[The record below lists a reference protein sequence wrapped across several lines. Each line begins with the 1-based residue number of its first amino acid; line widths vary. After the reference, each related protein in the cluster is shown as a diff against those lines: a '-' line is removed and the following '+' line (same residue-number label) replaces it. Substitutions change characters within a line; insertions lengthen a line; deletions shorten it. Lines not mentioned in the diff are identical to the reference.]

1 MGHMCGAATY
11 IPRASWTSCDA
22 NPMVQ
27 PEFSAERVAAEHQRA
42 SAKDAAMKHLVKA
55 SLTRQMEHKES
66 VQKAVQAEKAA
77 ILHATNKEV
86 DRHRNEQGGLVGMHS
101 QKFIDHNAAL
111 DEQTAHLA
119 KRSHENKLREVQ
131 EAAELKVRNARQLC
145 HEMVQRDRQKKAMH
159 NQHMEQIKAVE
170 QRNAERRAE
179 RQRDNEDFQL
189 GVQDALLQDEYN
201 LCGTNQ
207 RLKAAQ
213 AMQDSSA
220 KIWTDTVGKADEAKR
235 QSIEK
240 QLDDDEKMH
249 VHRMDMHY
257 SRREA
262 ARERQRQNFVQGL
275 NAQMDSRG
283 TDKDLKKLRQEAE
296 KHALQANIRGA
307 LQKEL
312 QAHRQHRSQESDLQ
326 KDLIAQM
333 AEKHEREK
341 RDGVM
346 RPIALNTMA
355 SGSFSKSMPDLS
367 RSMDA
372 SKFVSKPMGRAES
385 SPTHGRKHW
394 LSASPMIKAT
404 NGAPCQIPMHFG
416 PERWKKGMST
426 DNTRPAL
433 EIDRTAGMGGI
444 MGCMS
449 SIGEAGMA
457 LHATGGSNRLLAHTS
472 AIAQKDKVLETAWH
486 RGLSGRD
493 LKAAQKVASA
503 RQKAGA
509 IMRDP
514 IVSLS
519 PTHVKAI

>member
-1 MGHMCGAATY
+1 MCGAATY
-11 IPRASWTSCDA
+11 VPRASWTSSDA
-22 NPMVQ
+22 NPMKD
-27 PEFSAERVAAEHQRA
+27 PEFSVERVAAEQQRA
-42 SAKDAAMKHLVKA
+42 VAKDAAMKHLVKA

-66 VQKAVQAEKAA
+66 VQKAVQADKAA

-86 DRHRNEQGGLVGMHS
+86 DRHRDEQGKLVGMHA
-101 QKFIDHNAAL
+101 QKFVDHNAAL

-145 HEMVQRDRQKKAMH
+145 HEMVQRDRQKRAMH
-159 NQHMEQIKAVE
+159 KQHVEQIEAVE

-179 RQRDNEDFQL
+179 RQRDNEDFRV
-189 GVQDALLQDEYN
+189 GVQEALLQDEYA
-201 LCGTNQ
+201 LVATNQ

-213 AMQDSSA
+213 AMQDTSC
-220 KIWTDTVGKADEAKR
+220 KVWTDTVGKTEEAKR
-235 QSIEK
+235 QRFER

-249 VHRMDMHY
+249 IHRMDMHY

-275 NAQMDSRG
+275 NAQMDSRC
-283 TDKDLKKLRQEAE
+283 TDKDLKKVRQEAE

-312 QAHRQHRSQESDLQ
+312 QAHRHHRSQESALQ
-326 KDLIAQM
+326 KDLVAQM

-341 RDGVM
+341 REGVA

-367 RSMDA
+367 RSLEA
-372 SKFVSKPMGRAES
+372 SKFVAKPLGRAES
-385 SPTHGRKHW
+385 SPNCGRKDW
-394 LSASPMIKAT
+394 LAVSPMIKAQ
-404 NGAPCQIPMHFG
+404 NGAPAQVPMHFG
-416 PERWKKGMST
+416 PEKWKKGMST

-433 EIDRTAGMGGI
+433 EIDRTAGLGGV
-444 MGCMS
+444 MGCLS

-457 LHATGGSNRLLAHTS
+457 LQATGGSNRLLAQSS
-472 AIAQKDKVLETAWH
+472 AIAQQDKILEAAWH

-493 LKAAQKVASA
+493 LKAAQKTASA
-503 RQKAGA
+503 REKAGA

-514 IVSLS
+514 IVSLT
-519 PTHVKAI
+519 PTHVRRNN